1 MGKKGGTSWLTVVK
15 RAFRSPS
22 KNEDKKSSRRREE
35 NEQEEEEQ
43 KREKRRWLFRRA
55 PSNTHEH
62 QREATNN
69 SAPLMNAQ
77 CMAADRRH
85 AIAVATATV
94 AAAEAAA
101 ATAQAAVEIIRLTTP
116 SSTSLREH
124 NAAIVIQTCFRG
136 YLARRALRALQGIVK
151 LQALV
156 RGQNVRRQTKMT
168 LKCMQALFRVQARV
182 HDHRA
187 RPSLEATRKSMFA
200 ESNNLW
206 ESKYMQDVRER
217 KSIVSFF
224 YKLEYYLMAEALSP
238 QYPYISSNKSLLD
251 SHFVQHSRAGS
262 YNADNWDD
270 CPRTLEELDAILQT
284 RKEAAALNH
293 EKTLARAFS
302 QQIWDSGRNASTGD
316 EKELDERTNWLDRWM
331 ATKQW
336 ETDRS
341 STDKRETTKTLEMD
355 TSRPY
360 CYSTHRI
367 STSQSQ
373 HQNQRQ
379 SSARSFASP
388 RHRASYPQ
396 PPLTPSPSR
405 VRPLHVRSASPRCP
419 KEERSYSTANT
430 PCLVSRHGSELGA
443 WNYAMPNYMAATE
456 SAKAR
461 FRSQSATRQRPSTP
475 ERERSGSVKKR
486 LSYLVPEPYSN
497 VGIGGSGFCQNLR
510 SPSFKSVQAGFLG
523 VEHGS
528 NLSSCYTES
537 VGGEISPCSTT
548 DLRRWFR

>member
-1 MGKKGGTSWLTVVK
+1 MGKKGGTSWFTVVK

-22 KNEDKKSSRRREE
+22 KNDDKKSSRRRDES
-35 NEQEEEEQ
+35 EQEEEE

-55 PSNTHEH
+55 PSNIHEH
-62 QREATNN
+62 QSEATNN
-69 SAPLMNAQ
+69 SAPLMNSQ
-77 CMAADRRH
+77 CSAMDQRH
-85 AIAVATATV
+85 AIAVATATA

-116 SSTSLREH
+116 PSTSLREH
-124 NAAIVIQTCFRG
+124 YAAIVIQTSFRG
-136 YLARRALRALQGIVK
+136 YLARRALRALKGIVK

-156 RGQNVRRQTKMT
+156 RAQNVRRQTKLT
-168 LKCMQALFRVQARV
+168 LKCMQALLRVQARV
-182 HDHRA
+182 RDQRA
-187 RPSLEATRKSMFA
+187 RPSLEGTRKSMFA

-206 ESKYMQDVRER
+206 EAKYMQDVRER
-217 KSIVSFF
+217 KSI
-224 YKLEYYLMAEALSP
+224 
-238 QYPYISSNKSLLD
+238 
-251 SHFVQHSRAGS
+251 HSRAGS

-284 RKEAAALNH
+284 RKEAATLNR

-302 QQIWDSGRNASTGD
+302 QQIWDSGRNPSIGD
-316 EKELDERTNWLDRWM
+316 ENELDERTNWLDRWM
-331 ATKQW
+331 ATRQW
-336 ETDRS
+336 ETNRC
-341 STDKRETTKTLEMD
+341 STDIRENTKTLEID

-360 CYSTHRI
+360 CYSTPCI

-373 HQNQRQ
+373 NQNQKQ
-379 SSARSFASP
+379 LGARSVASP

-396 PPLTPSPSR
+396 PPATPSPSK
-405 VRPLHVRSASPRCP
+405 VRPLHVRSASPRYS
-419 KEERSYSTANT
+419 KEERSFSTANT
-430 PCLVSRHGSELGA
+430 PCLGSRHGSESGA
-443 WNYAMPNYMAATE
+443 WNYAIPNYMAATE

-461 FRSQSATRQRPSTP
+461 FRSQSVTRQRPSTP

-486 LSYLVPEPYSN
+486 LSYPVPDPYSGI
-497 VGIGGSGFCQNLR
+497 GIGGSAFSQNLR

-548 DLRRWFR
+548 DLKRWLR